1 MIVLELWD
9 VLQKMTS
16 ENLVLN
22 LPYPPSVNSYWGFQ
36 GSRRFLTKKA
46 VEFKHFVR
54 SAYCLTKHK
63 GYGKAR
69 LSVTIYL
76 FPPDKRIRDIDNC
89 VKSLLDS
96 LCQAKIFDDDSQI
109 DSLLIVRKEQK
120 KGGEC
125 LVCIAP
131 IACHTSH
138 IAA

>member
-1 MIVLELWD
+1 
-9 VLQKMTS
+9 MTS
-16 ENLVLN
+16 ENLVLH
-22 LPYPPSVNSYWGFQ
+22 LPYPPSVNTYWGFQ

-46 VEFKHFVR
+46 QNFKQFAA
-54 SAYCLTKHK
+54 SAYCLTNHK
-63 GYGKAR
+63 GFGKAR

-96 LCQAKIFDDDSQI
+96 LCQANVFEDDSQI
-109 DSLLIVRKEQK
+109 DRLLIVRKEQK

-131 IACHTSH
+131 FACHTSG
-138 IAA
+138 IEA